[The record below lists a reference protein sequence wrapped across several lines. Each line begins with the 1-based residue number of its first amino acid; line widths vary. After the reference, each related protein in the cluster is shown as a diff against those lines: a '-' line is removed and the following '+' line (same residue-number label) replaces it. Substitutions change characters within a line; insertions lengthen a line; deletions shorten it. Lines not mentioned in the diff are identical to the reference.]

1 MASGD
6 SIYAAIH
13 LFSNEKK
20 KKRPLSYEGIIRDS
34 RSDTV
39 MLPCTLDLTH
49 FLSFYDSA
57 FTIPGFEFFKW
68 NVKIHS
74 END

>member
-1 MASGD
+1 MLQFIYSGM
-6 SIYAAIH
+6 
-13 LFSNEKK
+13 ERKK

-39 MLPCTLDLTH
+39 MPPCTLDLTH

-57 FTIPGFEFFKW
+57 FTIPGFENFQDG
-68 NVKIHS
+68 HQ
-74 END
+74 NDNEMMK